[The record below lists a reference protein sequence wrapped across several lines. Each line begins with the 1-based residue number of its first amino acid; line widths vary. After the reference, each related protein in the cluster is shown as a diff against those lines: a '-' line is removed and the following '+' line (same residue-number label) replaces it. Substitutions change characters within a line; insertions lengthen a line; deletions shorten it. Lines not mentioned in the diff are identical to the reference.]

1 VSGAHLGGA
10 DASAE
15 AARIAQAAAV
25 RPSARQL
32 DWQRTEFYGF
42 IHFGV
47 NTMTDREWGLGH
59 EDPAIF
65 DPASLDAGQWV
76 RAMKDAGMRGVILT
90 CKHHDGFSLWPS
102 AVSSHTV
109 AASPWRGGRGDLVA
123 EVAAAA
129 REHGLKFGVY
139 LSPWDRT
146 EATYG
151 SGDAYDDFFVAQL
164 TELLTNYGEIF
175 SVWFDGANGEGP
187 DGRKQYYDWDRYY
200 DVVRRLQPDAVIS
213 VCGPDVRWCGNEAG
227 QTRANEW
234 SVVPRSLQDAE
245 RTADKSQKVDD
256 GEFSRAVKSDEDD
269 LGSRAALLATDEPL
283 VWYPAEVN
291 TSIRPGWFHH
301 PAENDQVRSAD
312 ELFEIYRRSVGGNAT
327 FLLNLPPA
335 RDGLLSAPDV
345 AALRELGA
353 LIRGLGDRDVARGA
367 SVAYSSA
374 PVASASLTDLDPATG
389 TWSPDPADEA
399 PRLTL
404 RWSAPQELTGLVLRE
419 DIARGQLVERVDVY
433 AVPEAGG
440 PEQLIATA
448 ESIGSQRIV
457 DLEPVRTSE
466 LSVVFVEARATPV
479 IAGLNV
485 LIADAPR
492 GVSDHRA

>member
-1 VSGAHLGGA
+1 MSGVQAGRADGSGEAPA
-10 DASAE
+10 DAEAAVRIAE
-15 AARIAQAAAV
+15 AARV

-32 DWQRTEFYGF
+32 EWQRTEFYGF

-65 DPASLDAGQWV
+65 DPAALDAGQWV

-90 CKHHDGFSLWPS
+90 CKHHDGFALWPS
-102 AVSSHTV
+102 AVSAHTV

-123 EVAAAA
+123 EVAEAC

-151 SGDAYDDFFVAQL
+151 TGDAYDDFFVAQL
-164 TELLTNYGEIF
+164 TELLTGYGEIF

-187 DGRKQYYDWDRYY
+187 DGRRQYYDWDRYY
-200 DVVRRLQPDAVIS
+200 EVVRRLQPDAAIS

-227 QTRANEW
+227 ETRENEW

-256 GEFSRAVKSDEDD
+256 GEFSRAARSDEED
-269 LGSRAALLATDEPL
+269 LGSRTALLATGEPL
-283 VWYPAEVN
+283 VWYPSEVN

-301 PAENDQVRSAD
+301 PAEDDQVRTAS

-327 FLLNLPPA
+327 FLLNLPPD
-335 RDGLLSAPDV
+335 RDGLLSEPDV
-345 AALRELGA
+345 ASLRELGA
-353 LIRGLGDRDVARGA
+353 LIRGLRERDVANGA
-367 SVAYSSA
+367 GIRFTSA
-374 PVASASLTDLDPATG
+374 PVTSASITDLDPATG
-389 TWSPDPADEA
+389 VWTPDASDERPAI
-399 PRLTL
+399 TL
-404 RWSAPQELTGLVLRE
+404 RWDEPQEITGVVLRE
-419 DIARGQLVERVDVY
+419 DIAHGQLVELVEVYVADDV
-433 AVPEAGG
+433 GG
-440 PEQLIATA
+440 RERLVATA
-448 ESIGSQRIV
+448 GSVGYQRIL
-457 DLEPVRTSE
+457 DLEPVRTHE
-466 LSVVFVEARATPV
+466 LTVVFAQARATPR
-479 IAGLNV
+479 IAGVAV
-485 LIADAPR
+485 LA
-492 GVSDHRA
+492 GQ